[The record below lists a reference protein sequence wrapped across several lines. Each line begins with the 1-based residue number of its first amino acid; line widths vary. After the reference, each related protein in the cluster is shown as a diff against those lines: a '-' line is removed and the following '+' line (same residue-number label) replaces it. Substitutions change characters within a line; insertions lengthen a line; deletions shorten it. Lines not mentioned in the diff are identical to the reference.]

1 VDELISI
8 GEFSQQSGL
17 SLKRLRTYAAS
28 GLLVP
33 AAIDAGS
40 GYRYYAPGQL
50 REAQLIDAL
59 RQSGM
64 SLIDVGAVLR
74 HPSNDRLDAW
84 EHSIQGDAAKRRDA
98 LQRARHLLT
107 VAIESPASPDRQY
120 PGDRPMTQMRT
131 GCRTEKGPVRN
142 RNEDAVVG
150 REHLVAVCDGMGG
163 HPGGEIASAIAIS
176 LVDAAFTGQSADEL
190 HAGVRA
196 ANRAIRDRAGADSD
210 LEGMGTTVCAV
221 GLLAEGQVAI
231 VHVGD
236 TRAYL
241 LHAGSVTQLTRDHTV
256 TADLVE
262 RGELSE
268 DDARSHPYRAVLTR
282 ALGVGPDVELDSAVV
297 SMQRDDRLLVC
308 TDGLFNE
315 VALEE
320 IADTL
325 AGRRDPQRTADE
337 LVDLALAQG
346 GHDNV
351 SAVVADIVG

>member
-64 SLIDVGAVLR
+64 SLIDVGGLLR
-74 HPSNDRLDAW
+74 HPSNERLDAW
-84 EHSIQGDAAKRRDA
+84 EHAIHGDAAKRRAA
-98 LQRARHLLT
+98 LQRARQLLP
-107 VAIESPASPDRQY
+107 AALESPASPDRQY
-120 PGDRPMTQMRT
+120 RGGRPMTQLST
-131 GCRTEKGPVRN
+131 GCRTEKGPVRH

-176 LVDAAFTGQSADEL
+176 LVDAAFTGRSADEL

-196 ANRAIRDRAGADSD
+196 ANRAIRDRAGAESD
-210 LEGMGTTVCAV
+210 LEGMGTTVCAA
-221 GLLAEGQVAI
+221 GLLPEGHLVL

-241 LHAGSVTQLTRDHTV
+241 LHGGSVTQLTRDHTV

-268 DDARSHPYRAVLTR
+268 DDARLHPHRAVLTR
-282 ALGVGPDVELDSAVV
+282 ALGVGPEVELDDATV
-297 SMQRDDRLLVC
+297 SLQPDDRLLVC

-320 IADTL
+320 IADAL

-337 LVDLALAQG
+337 LVDRALARG

-351 SAVVADIVG
+351 SVVVADLVG